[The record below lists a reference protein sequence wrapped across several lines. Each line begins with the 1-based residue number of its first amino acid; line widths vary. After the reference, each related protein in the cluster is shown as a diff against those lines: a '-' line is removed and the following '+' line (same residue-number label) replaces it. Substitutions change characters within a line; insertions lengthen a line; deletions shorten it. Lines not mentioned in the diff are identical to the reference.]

1 MRTGILISLISLG
14 VLSVGC
20 ANHHCRVKKEGADMA
35 ALASEAAAEKI
46 LVAKPDGSQQCES
59 ASGISLDKM
68 AKDLG
73 EIKIYRQFKMND
85 GMMRI
90 QVCGA
95 PTGMYNVYEID
106 ATDRQKALNV
116 GFEVWKGPSKQ

>member
-1 MRTGILISLISLG
+1 MSKHIFSFIWLLAFT
-14 VLSVGC
+14 VGC

-35 ALASEAAAEKI
+35 DMAAGAKAEKI

-59 ASGISLDKM
+59 TSGIPLDRM
-68 AKDLG
+68 AQDLG
-73 EIKIYRQFKMND
+73 DIKIYRQFKAND

-95 PTGMYNVYEID
+95 PTGMHNVYEID
-106 ATDRQKALNV
+106 AANRQKALDV
-116 GFEVWKGPSKQ
+116 GFEIWEGPSQ